1 VREGGE
7 VGRGEVVP
15 EEMARPEKGKRATR
29 KEKKKNEEWERGGP
43 TGWIGRRRGDGPAAC
58 CRDWLKE
65 KEINRRGEGGI
76 WAEGEGKLIWVE
88 KEKEKEIEDGFG
100 TSNFLNLCFF
110 KPHNNK

>member
-1 VREGGE
+1 
-7 VGRGEVVP
+7 
-15 EEMARPEKGKRATR
+15 
-29 KEKKKNEEWERGGP
+29 
-43 TGWIGRRRGDGPAAC
+43 
-58 CRDWLKE
+58 LKE

-110 KPHNNK
+110 KPHNNNK